1 MSCSKFA
8 TDLSQ
13 ESLCLLTSLLASA
26 VFLLYSGLSSSFFEF
41 GHFYMI
47 FSLFLLIVL
56 FGHPIFLNTF
66 SCFVSLLFLNFHLLL
81 ILICF
86 VSFFFSFSMSI
97 SSSFVLLKWSFTLLV
112 YSHLILS
119 SFSNLTLKNSSCFN
133 GVFLLLLFNHHG
145 GKFTFCT

>member
-1 MSCSKFA
+1 VSCSKCV
-8 TDLSQ
+8 TNMSQ
-13 ESLCLLTSLLASA
+13 ESLCLLLTSLLASA
-26 VFLLYSGLSSSFFEF
+26 VFLLYSSLSSSFFEF
-41 GHFYMI
+41 SHFYMI

-81 ILICF
+81 ILKCF
-86 VSFFFSFSMSI
+86 VSFS
-97 SSSFVLLKWSFTLLV
+97 TLWL
-112 YSHLILS
+112 YSHLMPS

-145 GKFTFCT
+145 GKFTFACNK